1 MQTFLRFTGW
11 ITSFFIVLFSLTAIF
26 SLFYHSCT
34 CNLFTVLFFL
44 LCTPLLLPLLPV
56 IAPSFLPLSSCPST
70 TLYFSPFSTFFLLPS
85 LLSSFSLLRS
95 HSNTRPPQVIELV
108 QKYGAKRWSVIAKH
122 LKGRIGKQCRERW
135 HNHLNPE
142 VKKTSWTE
150 EEDRIIYQAHEKL
163 GNRWAEIAK
172 LLPGRWGGAWRKEKG
187 GKREA
192 RWITE
197 PLLVGCEMLRLR
209 GWNGGE
215 DAKGGMKREATHE
228 KKGWSEQTEPKKD
241 GGVNTESI
249 SV

>member
-1 MQTFLRFTGW
+1 MHLQSFHRLIFLTLYPFT
-11 ITSFFIVLFSLTAIF
+11 SPSPPR
-26 SLFYHSCT
+26 YC
-34 CNLFTVLFFL
+34 
-44 LCTPLLLPLLPV
+44 
-56 IAPSFLPLSSCPST
+56 SFLPLSSCPST

-172 LLPGRWGGAWRKEKG
+172 LLPGR
-187 GKREA
+187 
-192 RWITE
+192 
-197 PLLVGCEMLRLR
+197 
-209 GWNGGE
+209 
-215 DAKGGMKREATHE
+215 
-228 KKGWSEQTEPKKD
+228 
-241 GGVNTESI
+241 
-249 SV
+249 